1 MAKKSIGIP
10 GLGIEAV
17 TSITAGQIQTI
28 KKTARVQTE
37 FRVLEET
44 FRAIS
49 QNLHDNVGSN
59 ISTAMLLLYK
69 DENMSALEQDANRK
83 EALII
88 LDKIVDDLKN
98 IARSLN
104 PDYLFRVGLKEAIQ
118 QRIDQLTKTKK
129 YELELSL
136 HEIPQHLDRKKQVM
150 LFYIF
155 QEAVNNINTH
165 ARAKRISVRLQY
177 EEANLLLQIRD
188 DGIGMETG
196 SDSIKGAGLIN
207 MKNHAEMIG
216 ANLSIITDMGKG
228 TEVTITVPH
237 AYYRA

>member
-1 MAKKSIGIP
+1 
-10 GLGIEAV
+10 
-17 TSITAGQIQTI
+17 
-28 KKTARVQTE
+28 
-37 FRVLEET
+37 
-44 FRAIS
+44 
-49 QNLHDNVGSN
+49 
-59 ISTAMLLLYK
+59 MLLLYK

-177 EEANLLLQIRD
+177 EEANLMLQIRD

>member
-1 MAKKSIGIP
+1 
-10 GLGIEAV
+10 
-17 TSITAGQIQTI
+17 
-28 KKTARVQTE
+28 
-37 FRVLEET
+37 
-44 FRAIS
+44 
-49 QNLHDNVGSN
+49 
-59 ISTAMLLLYK
+59 
-69 DENMSALEQDANRK
+69 
-83 EALII
+83 
-88 LDKIVDDLKN
+88 
-98 IARSLN
+98 
-104 PDYLFRVGLKEAIQ
+104 
-118 QRIDQLTKTKK
+118 
-129 YELELSL
+129 
-136 HEIPQHLDRKKQVM
+136 M

-196 SDSIKGAGLIN
+196 SNSIKGAGLIN